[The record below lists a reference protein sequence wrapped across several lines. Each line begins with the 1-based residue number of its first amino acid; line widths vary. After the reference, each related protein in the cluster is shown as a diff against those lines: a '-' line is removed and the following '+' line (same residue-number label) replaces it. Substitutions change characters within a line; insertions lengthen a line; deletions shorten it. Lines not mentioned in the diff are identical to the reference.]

1 MSPSLIGVIV
11 CLAFSAFFSA
21 SETAFTSLSIFQIHN
36 LRKRYRQGK
45 LVERLA
51 REPEV
56 FLSTVLIGNN
66 VVNILASV
74 LATEYALTRWGDL
87 ALGAVTGIL
96 TLTVLIFGEV
106 TPKRL
111 AIAHNEFIAVH
122 AARFILA
129 LSYLLR
135 PAIAVINAVSSLIT
149 RLFGRTSRAELSL
162 ETMTQMLA
170 AAERLGVIDFAKS
183 SMVKNIFRM
192 GTMTVQ
198 AVMTHRIEVFSLDC
212 RTTALD
218 AATTAVDELHS
229 RFPVYDEDPE
239 KIVGVVALKRV
250 LEEVVHGRRDR
261 PIREIMTDPVV
272 VLSTKPLGELFNVMK
287 RQKDSFAVVLDEYGG
302 LAGVVTMRDVIE
314 EIVGEIYEDGDDEPR
329 ERLKR
334 RADGSYTV
342 SGDAPLS
349 LVADLSGAASPG
361 TVAIQT
367 VAGYVAW
374 TLDRIPVEGDVAE
387 TALGRFTV
395 LRVEA
400 NRLEEAVFRPA
411 PQGVSETD

>member
-1 MSPSLIGVIV
+1 MSPSLAGVII
-11 CLAFSAFFSA
+11 CLVFSAVFSA
-21 SETAFTSLSIFQIHN
+21 SETAFTSLSIFQIQN
-36 LRKRYRQGK
+36 LRKRYRQGRI
-45 LVERLA
+45 VEKLA

-56 FLSTVLIGNN
+56 FLSTILIGNN

-74 LATEYALTRWGDL
+74 LATEYTLERWGDR
-87 ALGAVTGIL
+87 ALGAVTGVI
-96 TLTVLIFGEV
+96 TLAVLIFGEV

-122 AARFILA
+122 AARFILV

-135 PAIAVINAVSSLIT
+135 PAVGAINFLSSLVT
-149 RLFGRTSRAELSL
+149 RIFGKTSKTEMSL

-170 AAERLGVIDFAKS
+170 VAESAGVIDFAKS

-198 AVMTHRIEVFSLDC
+198 AVMTHRIDVFSLDG
-212 RTTALD
+212 RTTAQE
-218 AATTAVDELHS
+218 AATAAVGELHS

-250 LEEVVHGRRDR
+250 LDEVVHGRRDR
-261 PIREIMTDPVV
+261 PIREIMTEPVLV
-272 VLSTKPLGELFNVMK
+272 MSTKPLGELFDLLK
-287 RQKDSFAVVLDEYGG
+287 RRKESFAVVLDEYGG
-302 LAGVVTMRDVIE
+302 LAGVVTIRDVIE
-314 EIVGEIYEDGDDEPR
+314 EIVGEIYEDGDEEPR
-329 ERLKR
+329 ERLRR

-349 LVADLSGAASPG
+349 LVADVTGTESPG
-361 TVAIQT
+361 TVDIQT

-374 TLDRIPVEGDVAE
+374 ILDRIPVEGDVAH
-387 TALGRFTV
+387 TPLGRFTV
-395 LRVEA
+395 LKVEA
-400 NRLEEAVFRPA
+400 NRVEEAVFRPA
-411 PQGVSETD
+411 PQEVSETE

>member
-1 MSPSLIGVIV
+1 MSPSLAGVII
-11 CLAFSAFFSA
+11 CLVFSAVFSA
-21 SETAFTSLSIFQIHN
+21 SETAFTSLSIFQIQN
-36 LRKRYRQGK
+36 LRKRYRQGRI
-45 LVERLA
+45 VEKLA

-56 FLSTVLIGNN
+56 FLSTILIGNN

-74 LATEYALTRWGDL
+74 LATEYTLERWGDR
-87 ALGAVTGIL
+87 ALGAVTGVI
-96 TLTVLIFGEV
+96 TLAVLIFGEV

-122 AARFILA
+122 AAWFILV

-135 PAIAVINAVSSLIT
+135 PAVGAINFLSSLVT
-149 RLFGRTSRAELSL
+149 RIFGKTSKTEMSL

-170 AAERLGVIDFAKS
+170 VAESAGVIDFAKS

-198 AVMTHRIEVFSLDC
+198 AVMTHRIDVFSLDG
-212 RTTALD
+212 RTTAQE
-218 AATTAVDELHS
+218 AATAAVGELHS

-250 LEEVVHGRRDR
+250 LDEVVHGRRDR
-261 PIREIMTDPVV
+261 PIREIMTEPVLV
-272 VLSTKPLGELFNVMK
+272 MSTKPLGELFDLLK
-287 RQKDSFAVVLDEYGG
+287 RRKESFAVVLDEYGG
-302 LAGVVTMRDVIE
+302 LAGVVTIRDVIE
-314 EIVGEIYEDGDDEPR
+314 EIVGEIYEDGDEEPR
-329 ERLKR
+329 ERLRR

-349 LVADLSGAASPG
+349 LVADVTGTESPG
-361 TVAIQT
+361 TVDIQT

-374 TLDRIPVEGDVAE
+374 ILDRIPVEGDVAH
-387 TALGRFTV
+387 TPLGRFTV
-395 LRVEA
+395 LKVEA
-400 NRLEEAVFRPA
+400 NRVEEAVFRPA
-411 PQGVSETD
+411 PQEVSETE

>member
-1 MSPSLIGVIV
+1 MSPSLAGVII
-11 CLAFSAFFSA
+11 CLVFSAVFSA
-21 SETAFTSLSIFQIHN
+21 SETAFTSLSIFQIQN
-36 LRKRYRQGK
+36 LRKRYRQGRI
-45 LVERLA
+45 VEKLA

-56 FLSTVLIGNN
+56 FLSTILIGNN

-74 LATEYALTRWGDL
+74 LATEYTLERWGDR
-87 ALGAVTGIL
+87 ALGAVTGVI
-96 TLTVLIFGEV
+96 TLAVLIFGEV

-122 AARFILA
+122 AARFILV

-135 PAIAVINAVSSLIT
+135 PAVGAINFLSSLVT
-149 RLFGRTSRAELSL
+149 RIFGKTSKTELSL

-170 AAERLGVIDFAKS
+170 VAESAGVIDFAKS

-198 AVMTHRIEVFSLDC
+198 AVMTHRIDVFSLDG
-212 RTTALD
+212 RTTAQE
-218 AATTAVDELHS
+218 AATAAVGELHS

-250 LEEVVHGRRDR
+250 LDEVVHGRRDR
-261 PIREIMTDPVV
+261 PIREIMAEPVLV
-272 VLSTKPLGELFNVMK
+272 MSTKPLGELFDLLK
-287 RQKDSFAVVLDEYGG
+287 RRKESFAVVLDEYGG
-302 LAGVVTMRDVIE
+302 LAGVVTIRDVIE
-314 EIVGEIYEDGDDEPR
+314 EIVGEIYEDGDEEPR
-329 ERLKR
+329 ERLRR

-349 LVADLSGAASPG
+349 LVADVTGTESPG
-361 TVAIQT
+361 TVDIQT

-374 TLDRIPVEGDVAE
+374 ILDRIPVEGDVAH
-387 TALGRFTV
+387 TPLGRFTV
-395 LRVEA
+395 LKVEA
-400 NRLEEAVFRPA
+400 NRVEEAVFRPA
-411 PQGVSETD
+411 PQEVSETE

>member
-1 MSPSLIGVIV
+1 MSPSLAGVII
-11 CLAFSAFFSA
+11 CLVFSAVFSA
-21 SETAFTSLSIFQIHN
+21 SETAFTSLSIFQIQN
-36 LRKRYRQGK
+36 LRKRYRQGRI
-45 LVERLA
+45 VEKLA

-56 FLSTVLIGNN
+56 FLSTILIGNN

-74 LATEYALTRWGDL
+74 LATEYTLERWGDR
-87 ALGAVTGIL
+87 ALGAVTGVI
-96 TLTVLIFGEV
+96 TLAVLIFGEV

-122 AARFILA
+122 AARFILV

-135 PAIAVINAVSSLIT
+135 PAVGAINFLSSLVT
-149 RLFGRTSRAELSL
+149 RIFGKTSKTEMSL

-170 AAERLGVIDFAKS
+170 VAESAGVIDFAKS

-198 AVMTHRIEVFSLDC
+198 AVMTHRIDVFSLDG
-212 RTTALD
+212 RTTAQE
-218 AATTAVDELHS
+218 AATAAVGELHS

-250 LEEVVHGRRDR
+250 LDEVVHGRRDR
-261 PIREIMTDPVV
+261 PIREIMAEPVLV
-272 VLSTKPLGELFNVMK
+272 MSTKPLGELFDLLK
-287 RQKDSFAVVLDEYGG
+287 RRKESFAVVLDEYGG
-302 LAGVVTMRDVIE
+302 LAGVVTIRDVIE
-314 EIVGEIYEDGDDEPR
+314 EIVGEIYEDGDEEPR
-329 ERLKR
+329 ERLRR

-349 LVADLSGAASPG
+349 LVADVTGTESPG
-361 TVAIQT
+361 TVDIQT

-374 TLDRIPVEGDVAE
+374 ILDRIPVEGDVAH
-387 TALGRFTV
+387 TPLGRFTV
-395 LRVEA
+395 LKVEA
-400 NRLEEAVFRPA
+400 NRVEEAVFRPA
-411 PQGVSETD
+411 PQEVSETE

>member
-1 MSPSLIGVIV
+1 MSPSLAGVII
-11 CLAFSAFFSA
+11 CLVFSAVFSA
-21 SETAFTSLSIFQIHN
+21 SETAFTSLSIFQIQN
-36 LRKRYRQGK
+36 LRKRYRQGRI
-45 LVERLA
+45 VEKLA

-56 FLSTVLIGNN
+56 FLSTILIGNN

-74 LATEYALTRWGDL
+74 LATEYTLERWGDR
-87 ALGAVTGIL
+87 ALGAVTGVI
-96 TLTVLIFGEV
+96 TLAVLIFGEV

-122 AARFILA
+122 AARFILV

-135 PAIAVINAVSSLIT
+135 PAVGAINFLSSLVARI
-149 RLFGRTSRAELSL
+149 FGKTSKTEMSL

-170 AAERLGVIDFAKS
+170 VVESAGVIDFAKS

-198 AVMTHRIEVFSLDC
+198 AVMTHRIDVFSLDG
-212 RTTALD
+212 RTTAQE
-218 AATTAVDELHS
+218 AATAAVGELHS

-250 LEEVVHGRRDR
+250 LDEVVHGRRDR
-261 PIREIMTDPVV
+261 PIREIMAEPVLV
-272 VLSTKPLGELFNVMK
+272 MSTKPLGELFDLLK
-287 RQKDSFAVVLDEYGG
+287 RRKESFAVVLDEYGG
-302 LAGVVTMRDVIE
+302 LAGVVTIRDVIE
-314 EIVGEIYEDGDDEPR
+314 EIVGEIYEDGDEEPR
-329 ERLKR
+329 ERLRR

-349 LVADLSGAASPG
+349 LVADVTGTESPG
-361 TVAIQT
+361 TVDIQT

-374 TLDRIPVEGDVAE
+374 ILDRIPVEGDVAH
-387 TALGRFTV
+387 TPLGRFTV
-395 LRVEA
+395 LKVEA
-400 NRLEEAVFRPA
+400 NRVEEAVFRPA
-411 PQGVSETD
+411 PQEVSETE